1 MASIR
6 DVPYPDLVSYQLW
19 TDTEVT
25 GSSYVT
31 PAFMEGTVGDA
42 LSEINLPLYGLLVY
56 DKGAENIHHG
66 KRCLFNQLLWKPG
79 PTFFTQHSKINHNNR
94 RLKKKLL
101 EHKP

>member
-42 LSEINLPLYGLLVY
+42 LSEISLRSFGLLVY
-56 DKGAENIHHG
+56 DKGAKNIHQG
-66 KRCLFNQLLWKPG
+66 KCCLFKKWLWENWTP
-79 PTFFTQHSKINHNNR
+79 FLHSIQK
-94 RLKKKLL
+94 
-101 EHKP
+101 

>member
-79 PTFFTQHSKINHNNR
+79 PTFFHTAFKNKPQQQKIKDETVR
-94 RLKKKLL
+94 
-101 EHKP
+101 P